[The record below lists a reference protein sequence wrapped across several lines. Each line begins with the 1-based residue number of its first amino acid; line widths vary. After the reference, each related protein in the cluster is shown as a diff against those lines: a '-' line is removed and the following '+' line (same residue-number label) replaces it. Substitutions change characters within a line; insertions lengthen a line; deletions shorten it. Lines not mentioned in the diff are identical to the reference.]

1 MEGLNIREAT
11 LNDLDVLLTFEQG
24 IVSEERPFDTTIKD
38 GKVHYYDIAAMIYE
52 THISVVVA
60 ELDGKIIGSGYAR
73 IEDAKPYLKHSSHA
87 YLGFMYVLPEYRGRG
102 VNKRIIENL
111 AEWARARDV
120 TEMRLDVY
128 DQNETAIRA
137 YEKAGFQRLLLEMRM
152 PIPR

>member
-1 MEGLNIREAT
+1 MEGLTIREAT
-11 LNDLDVLLTFEQG
+11 LSDLDVLLAFEQG
-24 IVSEERPFDTTIKD
+24 IISEERPFDTTIND
-38 GKVHYYDIAAMIYE
+38 GKVHYYDISAMIYE

-73 IEDAKPYLKHSSHA
+73 IEDAKPYLKHNSQA
-87 YLGFMYVLPEYRGRG
+87 YLGFMYVLPEYRGQG

-120 TEMRLDVY
+120 TEMRLEVY

-137 YEKAGFQRLLLEMRM
+137 YEKAGFQRLLLQMRM
-152 PIPR
+152 PI